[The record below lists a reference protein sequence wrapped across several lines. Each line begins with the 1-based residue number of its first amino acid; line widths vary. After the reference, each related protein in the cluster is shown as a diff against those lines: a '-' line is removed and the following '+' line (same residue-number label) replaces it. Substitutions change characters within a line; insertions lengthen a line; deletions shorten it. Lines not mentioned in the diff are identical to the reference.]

1 MLYLNTIPPIS
12 APWKQQVRQR
22 VVFTAAKL
30 WNKDGLAIR
39 DGLWDRIAVILSGMC
54 LVHCVSTIALVA
66 LLSSAGGMLLD
77 PLVHEIG
84 LGVAIALGIFT
95 LGRGVLDHGYI
106 MPVAIGSLGLG
117 MMMGA
122 ITLGHDGGHGSREIF
137 YTMLGVGFLAL
148 AHDLNYRATH

>member
-1 MLYLNTIPPIS
+1 M
-12 APWKQQVRQR
+12 
-22 VVFTAAKL
+22 FTTANL
-30 WNKDGLAIR
+30 WNKDGLLVR
-39 DGLWDRIAVILSGMC
+39 DGLWDRMAVLMSGLC

-66 LLSSAGGMLLD
+66 ILSSAGGMLLD
-77 PLVHEIG
+77 PLIHEIG
-84 LGVAIALGIFT
+84 LGIAIALGLFT

-122 ITLGHDGGHGSREIF
+122 ITLGHDAGHSGQEIL
-137 YTMLGVGFLAL
+137 YTMIGVGLLAL